1 VSGQSAKAICL
12 AHLEAAIIS
21 GRLQPGERILSEVV
35 AAELGL
41 SRMPV
46 REALQALEAAGLVT
60 LRPNR
65 GAVVAEL
72 AAEHVAELLEMREVL
87 EGLAARLAARRATPA
102 EIEDLDALIAA
113 MRRAAADPALWVE
126 RHEAFHDRLAVLS
139 GRPRL
144 AAELRRI
151 RRVLQPCISRYA
163 DRHPEPETIG
173 HEHELILD
181 ALRDG
186 DSRRAEALAAA
197 HVAANAAALL
207 GRMPPALRPSSA
219 MPAR

>member
-1 VSGQSAKAICL
+1 MSGTSAKAICL
-12 AHLEAAIIS
+12 AYLESAILS
-21 GRLQPGERILSEVV
+21 GRLQPGERILSKVV

-46 REALQALEAAGLVT
+46 REALQALEATGLVT

-65 GAVVAEL
+65 GAVVSEL

-87 EGLAARLAARRATPA
+87 EGLAARLAAQRVTPTD
-102 EIEDLDALIAA
+102 IEDLDALIAA
-113 MRRAAADPALWVE
+113 MKRAAADPARWVD
-126 RHEAFHDRLAVLS
+126 RHEAFHDRLASLS

-163 DRHPEPETIG
+163 NRHPEPETIG
-173 HEHELILD
+173 HEHEVILD

-207 GRMPPALRPSSA
+207 GPMPTVLRTSSA
-219 MPAR
+219 MRTG